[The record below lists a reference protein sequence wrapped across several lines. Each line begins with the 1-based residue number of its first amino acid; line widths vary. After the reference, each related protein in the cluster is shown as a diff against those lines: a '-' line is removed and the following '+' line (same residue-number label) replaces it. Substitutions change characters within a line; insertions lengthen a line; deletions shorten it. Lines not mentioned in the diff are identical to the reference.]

1 LSITDI
7 FWFDVDDVDE
17 KVKKV
22 PDRLGSVR
30 RIVWVLVY
38 IIYIKFINLILL

>member
-1 LSITDI
+1 MKKQKKSQTD
-7 FWFDVDDVDE
+7 
-17 KVKKV
+17 
-22 PDRLGSVR
+22 LGSVR